1 MAMDEICLKNLK
13 SRWQTLLPVY
23 MQSSEVVWDF
33 FEKLKASY
41 ASPNRFYHNLDHLCH
56 VFDLLTQANIQDE
69 AVFWAVFYHDYIYVA
84 GSSSNEE
91 KSADIAINQLVAM
104 EVPLITVERCAE
116 LILLTRNH
124 KLPRHDD
131 TAAAFLDADMAILGS
146 SASEYEIYIAN
157 IRKEYSSIPEFLYKS
172 GRKKFLKT
180 CLDQPAIFNS
190 EWFFKRF
197 EKQARKNLNW
207 ELTITG

>member
-1 MAMDEICLKNLK
+1 MDEICLKNLK
-13 SRWQTLLPVY
+13 NKWLSLLPAS
-23 MQSSEVVWDF
+23 MQSSEVAWDF

-41 ASPNRFYHNLDHLCH
+41 SAPNRFYHNLDHLCYM
-56 VFDLLTQANIQDE
+56 FDALSQSNTQDE
-69 AVFWAVFYHDYIYVA
+69 SVYWAVFYHDYVYVA

-91 KSADIAINQLVAM
+91 KSADIAINQLVLM
-104 EVPLITVERCAE
+104 EVPLITIERCAE

-124 KLPRHDD
+124 RLPHQDD
-131 TAAAFLDADMAILGS
+131 AAAAFLDADMAILGS
-146 SASEYEIYIAN
+146 STPEYEIYIAN

-180 CLDQPAIFNS
+180 CLDQASIFKS
-190 EWFFKRF
+190 EWFFTRF

-207 ELTITG
+207 ELSVI